1 MYTSAKRFDKL
12 TWFPDYPALRKLH
25 DKIYKTPPHN
35 EIGPGGVLDV
45 VIEWVLEAN
54 RYYQET
60 QQVLQYHYVP
70 RLTSYSKQA
79 CIYETL
85 FLRVALALWRALPN
99 TTTEIGLVS
108 AKGNWI
114 TLLMAYN
121 QSANR
126 HEMPPAIAELEIE
139 AFIRPEK
146 KILKQQQSMKTIRGV

>member
-12 TWFPDYPALRKLH
+12 TWFPDYASLRKLH
-25 DKIYKTPPHN
+25 DKIYKAEPHN

-45 VIEWVLEAN
+45 VIEWVLEAH
-54 RYYQET
+54 RYYMDT
-60 QQVLQYHYVP
+60 QQILQFHYVP

-79 CIYETL
+79 CIYERL
-85 FLRVALALWRALPN
+85 FLRIALDMWRALPN
-99 TTTEIGLVS
+99 TTTELGLVS

-114 TLLMAYN
+114 TLLIAYDL
-121 QSANR
+121 SANR
-126 HEMPPAIAELEIE
+126 HEMPPAITELDIE